1 MVEYYVNLSL
11 AYSEWRSSAR
21 SSGSGLGN
29 VTASWCTTRSEE
41 AYGASL
47 SPMAFKVLV
56 IMTRYG
62 RVLANSMCHRNRNC
76 IVRRLFRVHGFSLSS
91 VSSVIA
97 VPGLSN

>member
-47 SPMAFKVLV
+47 SLMAFRLLV
-56 IMTRYG
+56 IMA
-62 RVLANSMCHRNRNC
+62 RVLANSICRRSRNC
-76 IVRRLFRVHGFSLSS
+76 IVRRLFPVHGFSLST
-91 VSSVIA
+91 VSSVTT

>member
-41 AYGASL
+41 AYSASL
-47 SPMAFKVLV
+47 SLMAFRLLV
-56 IMTRYG
+56 IMARYG
-62 RVLANSMCHRNRNC
+62 RVLANSICRRSRNC
-76 IVRRLFRVHGFSLSS
+76 IVRRLFPVHGFSLST
-91 VSSVIA
+91 VSSVTT

>member
-29 VTASWCTTRSEE
+29 VTASWCATRSEE

-47 SPMAFKVLV
+47 SLMAFRVLV
-56 IMTRYG
+56 IMARRG
-62 RVLANSMCHRNRNC
+62 RVHANSICRRNRNC
-76 IVRRLFRVHGFSLSS
+76 IVRRLFRVHGVSL
-91 VSSVIA
+91 SSVIA
-97 VPGLSN
+97 VSGLSN